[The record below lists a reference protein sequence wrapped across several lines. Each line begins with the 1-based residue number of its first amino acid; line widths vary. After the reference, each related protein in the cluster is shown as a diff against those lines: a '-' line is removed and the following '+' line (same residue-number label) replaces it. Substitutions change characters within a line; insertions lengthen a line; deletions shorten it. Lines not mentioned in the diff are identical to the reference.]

1 MSIKL
6 RAYEWEKHGTCSLG
20 LLDIKEEFDYFS
32 KSLELREK
40 FDFGRI
46 LEKSGIVPDDHKLYT
61 IENIMSAVK
70 LQLGVLPIPLCTK
83 KKKLKKQYLRE
94 MQICFD
100 KKMDLIECHNTRPMC
115 SSKLPVSYP
124 TIKPKVA

>member
-1 MSIKL
+1 ML
-6 RAYEWEKHGTCSLG
+6 N
-20 LLDIKEEFDYFS
+20 IKEEFDYFS

-61 IENIMSAVK
+61 VDNIVSAVK
-70 LQLGVLPIPLCTK
+70 LQLGVSPIPFCTI
-83 KKKLKKQYLRE
+83 KKKLHIQYLHE

-100 KKMDLIECHNTRPMC
+100 ETLSNLIECHQFRSTC
-115 SSKLPVSYP
+115 SLNIPVSYP
-124 TIKPKVA
+124 TI